1 MALTLI
7 RAGIVVV
14 GKETTSAAAPAPSA
28 SHAGGK
34 RRPIVGGN
42 WKCNPAT
49 ASSLDELCRNFDGV
63 APYLDKC
70 DVYVCPSNLHV
81 ALVKDNFTP
90 GVHVAP
96 QNCNFKGCGAYTGEM
111 SVDQIQDLGLG
122 WVLIGHSERR
132 GEFGL
137 PTPAESNQLMATK
150 LQYILDQGLNCVF
163 CIGEPLSI
171 RQKGI
176 QAVLAECADQLADIV
191 PILRALYP
199 TSRGSSSP
207 TSPSGPSARAK
218 RPPRNKRRR
227 RTRASATGSRPTSTA
242 RRPTRSASST
252 AAAQTGNAPE
262 LSSFPD
268 IDGFLVGG
276 ASLKPEISDIVKAI
290 AEAKV

>member
-1 MALTLI
+1 M
-7 RAGIVVV
+7 
-14 GKETTSAAAPAPSA
+14 

-90 GVHVAP
+90 GIHVAP

-176 QAVLAECADQLADIV
+176 QAVLAECADQLTDIV
-191 PILRALYP
+191 PILRQLSDK
-199 TSRGSSSP
+199 SRVVIAYEPVWAIGTGEAATPEQAQETHKGIREWIAANVDRATADAIRIQYGGS
-207 TSPSGPSARAK
+207 A
-218 RPPRNKRRR
+218 N
-227 RTRASATGSRPTSTA
+227 
-242 RRPTRSASST
+242 
-252 AAAQTGNAPE
+252 AQNAPE